1 MGSGAL
7 RAYFTPPSDAAF
19 EVAVFVSTSES
30 GIFQS
35 TPQVP
40 LGGATSVTVNA
51 LTNDTHYFVGLGI
64 RPTTGGTYV
73 QTGPKLTA
81 IPAPP
86 IYVDAA
92 SSAGG
97 AADGLT
103 PATAFPT
110 LFGGVLTGFANLLNG
125 SVGANVWIREGTYD
139 AANLPIASGVS
150 LFGGF
155 DANFDLATRDPI
167 ATPTV
172 WNVGPGQKALECGS
186 PVDNGWAATLDG
198 IRITGNGVGQI
209 AVDTNQTDPCSIEM
223 RSVVITDMADRGI
236 RLRNLVGLSYDVTL
250 TNCQS
255 SRNGADGLN
264 GSGVFDY
271 HIFNSVFAANEQE
284 GLDLNALVPTTI
296 LPTNG
301 DIATLEVT
309 SSRFFGNGTTVNL
322 ASGLRAALTAPLAP
336 TDGLYAVRIRGC
348 AFERNKGPGIFL
360 DHDYEL
366 SPNYSSN
373 IQIRESF
380 SRANGGAGVHLDLDG
395 LGSALVERVLSTG
408 NGTHGL
414 FVTCETAAGLLSVTS
429 SAFVGNS
436 EFGVRAEGPPAGIGN
451 RSVVLTHC
459 LLASNF
465 GGGLSSRDLA
475 AAASS
480 TIAYQQTTAFDANT
494 IQVGN
499 VSASDLATIA
509 FASAPEEYCHVLARS
524 GATLTLSTPT
534 GFSTAGV
541 LELGDDTNELAAA
554 TIAGSTVT
562 LTAAPA
568 DFDAP
573 GLLAA
578 FPPGSADVNED
589 YQLLAGSTALATGM
603 NGADAGPFGSPL
615 AAAPGVTEEKP
626 AELLSALTV
635 TPALST
641 TIGSNQA
648 LVIAFSKTLN
658 GASANAGTVRA
669 LRGANTLNVTLQT
682 SGAQLT
688 INAPGGGWGAGD
700 FRIELDG
707 LAASD
712 GTVLSGALALPFQ
725 R

>member
-1 MGSGAL
+1 VGSGAL
-7 RAYFTPPSDAAF
+7 RAYFTPASDAAF

-30 GIFQS
+30 GLFNS

-40 LGGATSVTVNA
+40 LAGATSVTVTA

-64 RPTTGGTYV
+64 RPTTGGSYV

-81 IPAPP
+81 IPNPP

-92 SSAGG
+92 STAGSP
-97 AADGLT
+97 DGLT

-110 LFGGVLTGFANLLNG
+110 LFGAVLTGFANLLGG
-125 SVGANVWIREGTYD
+125 SVGANLWVREGTYD
-139 AANLPIASGVS
+139 AANLPLASGVS
-150 LFGGF
+150 VFGGF
-155 DANFDLATRDPI
+155 DASFDLATRDPV

-198 IRITGNGVGQI
+198 IRITGNTVGQI

-236 RLRNLVGLSYDVTL
+236 RLRNLVGLTYDVTL

-271 HIFNSVFAANEQE
+271 HIFNSTFAANAQE
-284 GLDLNALVPTTI
+284 GLDLNELVPTTV

-301 DIATLEVT
+301 DIATLEIT

-322 ASGLRAALTAPLAP
+322 ASGLRVALTAPLAP
-336 TDGLYAVRIRGC
+336 TDGEYAVRIRGC
-348 AFERNKGPGIFL
+348 AFERNKGAGIFI

-366 SPNYSSN
+366 TPNYSSN
-373 IQIRESF
+373 VQVRESF

-395 LGSALVERVLSTG
+395 PGSALVERVLSTG

-414 FVTCETAAGLLSVTS
+414 FVTSETAAGLLTATS
-429 SAFVGNS
+429 SAFVGNVQ
-436 EFGVRAEGPPAGIGN
+436 FGVRAEGPPAGTGN

-480 TIAYQQTTAFDANT
+480 TIAYQQASAFDANT
-494 IQVGN
+494 IAIGD
-499 VSASDLATIA
+499 VSATDPAAIA
-509 FASAPEEYCHVLARS
+509 FASAPEEYGHVLSRS
-524 GATLTLSTPT
+524 GASLTLAAAP
-534 GFSTAGV
+534 GFSTASV

-554 TIAGSTVT
+554 TIAGSVVT
-562 LTAAPA
+562 LGAAPA

-578 FPPGSADVNED
+578 FSPGSADVNED
-589 YQLLAGSTALATGM
+589 YQLLPGSTALAAGM

-615 AAAPGVTEEKP
+615 AAAPGVTEDKP
-626 AELLSALTV
+626 AELFHLLSLS
-635 TPALST
+635 PALAA
-641 TIGSNQA
+641 TIGSNQS
-648 LVIAFSKTLN
+648 LVITFSKTLN

-669 LRGANTLNVTLQT
+669 RRGANTLNATLQT

-700 FRIELDG
+700 FRVELDG
-707 LAASD
+707 LTASD